1 MTFLETDALIDNNI
15 FGAFV
20 SPVVIQANL
29 SSSFVTEQA
38 EQITAQMRIYEYQ
51 MHSEL
56 ASLKSIM
63 LYFNLGRYYCFLKN
77 LINTLVALYT
87 MLITVISI
95 LRFIQHS

>member
-1 MTFLETDALIDNNI
+1 MTFLEADALIDNNI

-38 EQITAQMRIYEYQ
+38 EQITDQMRIYENQ

-63 LYFNLGRYYCFLKN
+63 LYFNLGRCCCF
-77 LINTLVALYT
+77 
-87 MLITVISI
+87 
-95 LRFIQHS
+95 